1 MKFSSIFFSL
11 SLASSALAH
20 AAPQPFAQDVDDL
33 LEEHHHIE
41 ERQSGGFVPV
51 TGVTVTGNGIYPRLE
66 VRQMLFTKPNQWT
79 LFVLGLQRFQRMSQ
93 SDRMSYYQIAGIH
106 GVPRQDW
113 DGVGQCSSCRGTDGY
128 CTHDSVLFPSWHRA
142 YLALFEQSFM
152 AVVSQ
157 LANEYPD
164 NRRAF
169 MTGAAS
175 TMRFPYWDWA
185 AHPQPGYPSLPNVM
199 SDKYIS
205 VETPTGQ
212 QTIVNP
218 LFRHDF
224 QSSNSLV
231 YTPFVNWPVTLRY
244 PNSNANT
251 ASSTVQSSTNAF
263 NNIRASLQDQVYQMF
278 STCKDYAG
286 FANSNA
292 GNTRCSNSL
301 EGIHNT
307 IHTTLGGPGSS
318 TTSAGHMTYLSTA
331 AFDPGFWL
339 HHMMVDRLFALW
351 QGVNP
356 NSYGASQSAPH
367 ATWTIPA
374 GQVQNANSPLTPF
387 HRNSNGD
394 FWTTN
399 QVRDTKVF
407 KYTYPEFANTDGS
420 TGAIQSQINR
430 LYGPGATATAGST
443 KRSAAPEPQTFGE
456 DMFNEIE
463 DVVSGTVIAAVP
475 TLLANLGINLGG
487 LGLGG
492 SYDESASVTVS
503 AGVGYASA
511 SASASAV
518 SSKIV
523 NAGNGTSPAYPT
535 GTASL
540 KGNSTP
546 LRANNGSSYQYTC
559 NIETPRYAL
568 NGSYSVFLFNGE
580 PKNPDPT
587 SWTFDENLI
596 GPAGILAQPGMTE
609 KNITVSMGVPLTR
622 TLVYAY
628 TQGKIADLTEESV
641 DEYLAQN
648 LRWRVA
654 GPQGQSIDPKTIP
667 GFKVEVFASTAAKQK
682 SEDQIPEWSEFV
694 PLKKA
699 TKGRSSYVSK
709 SSKLSTNILFRSPQL
724 QSPQEGP
731 LSTRLLG
738 RRTTC
743 LLGRPCIVLEKRR
756 KQRDT

>member
-1 MKFSSIFFSL
+1 
-11 SLASSALAH
+11 
-20 AAPQPFAQDVDDL
+20 
-33 LEEHHHIE
+33 
-41 ERQSGGFVPV
+41 
-51 TGVTVTGNGIYPRLE
+51 
-66 VRQMLFTKPNQWT
+66 
-79 LFVLGLQRFQRMSQ
+79 
-93 SDRMSYYQIAGIH
+93 
-106 GVPRQDW
+106 
-113 DGVGQCSSCRGTDGY
+113 
-128 CTHDSVLFPSWHRA
+128 
-142 YLALFEQSFM
+142 
-152 AVVSQ
+152 
-157 LANEYPD
+157 
-164 NRRAF
+164 
-169 MTGAAS
+169 
-175 TMRFPYWDWA
+175 
-185 AHPQPGYPSLPNVM
+185 
-199 SDKYIS
+199 
-205 VETPTGQ
+205 
-212 QTIVNP
+212 
-218 LFRHDF
+218 
-224 QSSNSLV
+224 
-231 YTPFVNWPVTLRY
+231 
-244 PNSNANT
+244 
-251 ASSTVQSSTNAF
+251 
-263 NNIRASLQDQVYQMF
+263 
-278 STCKDYAG
+278 
-286 FANSNA
+286 
-292 GNTRCSNSL
+292 
-301 EGIHNT
+301 
-307 IHTTLGGPGSS
+307 
-318 TTSAGHMTYLSTA
+318 MTYLSTA

-475 TLLANLGINLGG
+475 TILASLGINLG
-487 LGLGG
+487 GLGG

-503 AGVGYASA
+503 AGVAYT

-628 TQGKIADLTEESV
+628 TQGKIADLTALARRRPPGPV
-641 DEYLAQN
+641 DRPQDHPRLQGRG
-648 LRWRVA
+648 LRFHRRQAKVRGRDPRV
-654 GPQGQSIDPKTIP
+654 
-667 GFKVEVFASTAAKQK
+667 VRVCAS
-682 SEDQIPEWSEFV
+682 
-694 PLKKA
+694 
-699 TKGRSSYVSK
+699 
-709 SSKLSTNILFRSPQL
+709 
-724 QSPQEGP
+724 QEGHQ
-731 LSTRLLG
+731 G
-738 RRTTC
+738 
-743 LLGRPCIVLEKRR
+743 
-756 KQRDT
+756 